1 MIMSES
7 KVVVVTPVH
16 NRRDETLMC
25 LRSLSRC
32 KLDNINLHVIIVDDG
47 STDGTS
53 DFVNKE
59 FPEVEILKGDG
70 NLWYTAGTNRGMER
84 ALFYEPDHILAVN
97 NDSIFDEN
105 CIFNLVEC
113 AKKHPRS
120 IIGALL
126 LDRETPHKVFQIAP
140 HWETWSGGYRHW
152 RQQTVWTVPQLPF
165 QVELIVG
172 NCVLYPAKAV
182 RQAGLMDEKKFPQYG
197 DAEYT
202 PRLRRAGWSLLVE
215 PKARVFCKPND
226 PVTGFRNKAL
236 TRQFSELFLQDT
248 GPYSLKR
255 RFNACIYGGPSK
267 LHGLIAFNVF
277 FIRKLLGKN
286 IEGTWGMSQ
295 REKPLSETLAGS
307 ARHK

>member
-105 CIFNLVEC
+105 C
-113 AKKHPRS
+113 
-120 IIGALL
+120 
-126 LDRETPHKVFQIAP
+126 
-140 HWETWSGGYRHW
+140 
-152 RQQTVWTVPQLPF
+152 
-165 QVELIVG
+165 
-172 NCVLYPAKAV
+172 
-182 RQAGLMDEKKFPQYG
+182 
-197 DAEYT
+197 
-202 PRLRRAGWSLLVE
+202 
-215 PKARVFCKPND
+215 
-226 PVTGFRNKAL
+226 
-236 TRQFSELFLQDT
+236 
-248 GPYSLKR
+248 
-255 RFNACIYGGPSK
+255 
-267 LHGLIAFNVF
+267 
-277 FIRKLLGKN
+277 
-286 IEGTWGMSQ
+286 
-295 REKPLSETLAGS
+295 
-307 ARHK
+307 